1 MYRNFDGGR
10 RTAHNCS
17 IVVRRAIRCR
27 HTSFRNPLSL
37 HRIRLSDAFGC
48 CVRARLTYAAK
59 HAAPCQLQAERVGVQ
74 ARTHARGGRGA
85 GCGGACR
92 GNRSPCSSCSP
103 ASPILAAMV
112 AFAPRVADAVFVVA
126 DSHDS
131 IVGPRCLLGRQG
143 EASYFGKR
151 RDVTAQICS
160 EVGGRGGQQ
169 HACGCTAGLRQNGGP
184 GSPRWMFYRFVD
196 SWTPVFGLRMAPAN
210 SGKCMH
216 PCCLSRI

>member
-1 MYRNFDGGR
+1 MP
-10 RTAHNCS
+10 THELPESPKPAPHS
-17 IVVRRAIRCR
+17 PLRC
-27 HTSFRNPLSL
+27 
-37 HRIRLSDAFGC
+37 IRLLRTSPFDLCSKAC
-48 CVRARLTYAAK
+48 RAMP
-59 HAAPCQLQAERVGVQ
+59 APSRAGRCSSTLC
-74 ARTHARGGRGA
+74 THARGGRG
-85 GCGGACR
+85 GGACR